1 MQAEILTK
9 RQLKSAYVT
18 VQKQTVRWKEIH
30 GNSEQYVN
38 SLCNLSEQLD
48 SCEKVPDDLAAFLKD
63 FPDLKIRL
71 RAKLLE
77 EMEKMVG
84 KLRETLCSLQEVS
97 NSVSRQYAASM
108 HTYHTHAVELG
119 IPKVVERSATEPSVA
134 DMLEWLGDIDR
145 AVREL
150 YLQKQFLLDTL
161 SYDDTRQ
168 MQSLLKKWT
177 QGSDLD
183 TMVMGI
189 LAHLT
194 FFLEDS

>member
-1 MQAEILTK
+1 MQAEILTR

-18 VQKQTVRWKEIH
+18 IEKQAARWKEIQ
-30 GNSEQYVN
+30 GNSEQYVI
-38 SLCNLSEQLD
+38 SLCNLSEQLE
-48 SCEKVPDDLAAFLKD
+48 SCEKVPDEAPEFLKD
-63 FPDLKIRL
+63 FPDLKTRL

-97 NSVSRQYAASM
+97 NSVGRQYGASM
-108 HTYHTHAVELG
+108 HTYQTHAGKLA
-119 IPKVVERSATEPSVA
+119 IPKVVERSATEPSMA

-150 YLQKQFLLDTL
+150 FLQKQFLLDTL
-161 SYDDTRQ
+161 NYDDTRQ
-168 MQSLLKKWT
+168 MQSLQRRWK
-177 QGSDLD
+177 QNNDLD
-183 TMVMGI
+183 TMVIGI

-194 FFLEDS
+194 FFLADT

>member
-1 MQAEILTK
+1 MMQAELLTR

-18 VQKQTVRWKEIH
+18 VEKQTVRWKEIH
-30 GNSEQYVN
+30 QNSEQYVN

-48 SCEKVPDDLAAFLKD
+48 SCEKVPEETAFLKD
-63 FPDLKIRL
+63 FPDLKSRL
-71 RAKLLE
+71 RAKLLG

-97 NSVSRQYAASM
+97 NSISRQYAASM
-108 HTYHTHAVELG
+108 HTYQTHAEELG
-119 IPKVVERSATEPSVA
+119 IYKVVQRSATEPSMA

-161 SYDDTRQ
+161 NYDDTRQ
-168 MQSLLKKWT
+168 MQSLHQRWT
-177 QGSDLD
+177 QDSNLD
-183 TMVMGI
+183 TMIMGI

-194 FFLEDS
+194 FFLEDT